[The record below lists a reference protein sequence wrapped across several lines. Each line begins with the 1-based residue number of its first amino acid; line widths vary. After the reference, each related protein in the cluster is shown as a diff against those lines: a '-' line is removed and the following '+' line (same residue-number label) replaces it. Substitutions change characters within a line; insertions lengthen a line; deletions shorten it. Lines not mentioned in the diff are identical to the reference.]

1 MDLFIIRMIELDK
14 KERVNVNVNINV
26 RKINLIDYIKKLL
39 N

>member
-14 KERVNVNVNINV
+14 RQRNVKET
-26 RKINLIDYIKKLL
+26 KINLIDYIKKLL

>member
-1 MDLFIIRMIELDK
+1 MDLFILRMIELDK
-14 KERVNVNVNINV
+14 RVNVNVNIKV

>member
-14 KERVNVNVNINV
+14 KERNINIKD
-26 RKINLIDYIKKLL
+26 REINLIDYIKKLL

>member
-14 KERVNVNVNINV
+14 KERNIKV

>member
-14 KERVNVNVNINV
+14 RERNIN

>member
-14 KERVNVNVNINV
+14 DKET
-26 RKINLIDYIKKLL
+26 KINLIDYIKKLL

>member
-14 KERVNVNVNINV
+14 KERVNV

>member
-1 MDLFIIRMIELDK
+1 MDLFILRMIELDK
-14 KERVNVNVNINV
+14 RVNVNIKV

>member
-1 MDLFIIRMIELDK
+1 MDLFILRMIELDK
-14 KERVNVNVNINV
+14 RERNIN

>member
-1 MDLFIIRMIELDK
+1 MDLFILRMIELDK
-14 KERVNVNVNINV
+14 KERVNV

>member
-14 KERVNVNVNINV
+14 RQRNVKET
-26 RKINLIDYIKKLL
+26 KINLIDYIKKLI

>member
-14 KERVNVNVNINV
+14 RERNIKE